1 MFLLAQ
7 STGHFIGHFVEQRF
21 FSPNPPA
28 ILSAT
33 LSTNVSSRPIH
44 RPFYRCVTTAGS
56 VGILIRGQ
64 ALLSPVATHMSNTKS
79 EMTSPTQTSFTV
91 DSNTTQVLQE
101 VPISGPIS
109 KNEQKDK
116 TEPVTNKYEEEPGC
130 NCCGDNWLFD

>member
-1 MFLLAQ
+1 
-7 STGHFIGHFVEQRF
+7 
-21 FSPNPPA
+21 
-28 ILSAT
+28 
-33 LSTNVSSRPIH
+33 
-44 RPFYRCVTTAGS
+44 
-56 VGILIRGQ
+56 
-64 ALLSPVATHMSNTKS
+64 MSNTKS

-91 DSNTTQVLQE
+91 DSNTTQVSQE